1 MQYLAPHDK
10 FLEGL

>member
-1 MQYLAPHDK
+1 MQYLAPYDK

>member
-1 MQYLAPHDK
+1 MQYLVHYDK